1 MTLNKDFTNALCNS
15 SDNDR
20 RDASGDFQK
29 EYYDELVY
37 VAGRR
42 LHKPFPG
49 DLDSKRDEKIA
60 TKLGKHKTEKTIEY
74 GNLKI
79 EPGYQLSFTEDI
91 MDAYTFLVEQI
102 IKKICNSYNAQS
114 SLDNFI
120 KQNLFGGFIVTDW
133 IRKTKGSIQY
143 VPKYIKDKGE
153 TFVFVVKEK
162 LKSKNK
168 EEILIELENEYPD
181 VDSHSIYNEVIQDE
195 GVRNYLLKR
204 GVYSELKM
212 AKKMGVLHQP
222 EIDSLDV
229 KYDGEKEFRR
239 DLKDDGDLF
248 AQETKLEGFIKNLA
262 LDNNKDASDIDFFLQ
277 KIKDDVFNFMSN
289 KNSPLFNDD
298 ELTFLK
304 VYFSLDLSEEGRG
317 GKKPKEANEKI
328 LKFLNDGSLNR
339 GKRLGV
345 NTVFDLT
352 NFINKCYDRFYIGFA
367 KKYSNINKKIARQYL
382 DEYFAEFFSS
392 S

>member
-1 MTLNKDFTNALCNS
+1 MILDKDFKNSLCNS
-15 SDNDR
+15 SEDDR
-20 RDASGDFQK
+20 QRASKDFQK
-29 EYYDELVY
+29 KYYEELVY
-37 VAGRR
+37 VAGKR

-49 DLDSKRDEKIA
+49 DIDSLRNEKIA
-60 TKLGKHKTEKTIEY
+60 IDLGKHKTKKTIEY

-79 EPGYQLSFTEDI
+79 EPGYKLSFTEDI

-102 IKKICNSYNAQS
+102 TKKICTSYQAQS

-143 VPKYIKDKGE
+143 LPKYIKNKGE
-153 TFVFVVKEK
+153 IFVFIVKEK
-162 LKSKNK
+162 LKNKNK
-168 EEILIELENEYPD
+168 EEILIEIENEYPD
-181 VDSHSIYNEVIQDE
+181 VDAHSIYNEVIQDE

-204 GVYSELKM
+204 GVYSELKTV
-212 AKKMGVLHQP
+212 KKMGVLHQP

-229 KYDGEKEFRR
+229 KYDGKKEFRR
-239 DLKDDGDLF
+239 DLKDDGDVF
-248 AQETKLEGFIKNLA
+248 AQDTELEGFIKNLA
-262 LDNNKDASDIDFFLQ
+262 LDNNKDASDIEIILQ
-277 KIKDDVFNFMSN
+277 KVKDDVFNFMSN
-289 KNSPLFNDD
+289 KNNPLFNDN

-304 VYFSLDLSEEGRG
+304 GYFSVELSEKGRG
-317 GKKPKEANEKI
+317 GKPPKEANEKI

-367 KKYSNINKKIARQYL
+367 KKYSNISKKIARQYL

-392 S
+392 N